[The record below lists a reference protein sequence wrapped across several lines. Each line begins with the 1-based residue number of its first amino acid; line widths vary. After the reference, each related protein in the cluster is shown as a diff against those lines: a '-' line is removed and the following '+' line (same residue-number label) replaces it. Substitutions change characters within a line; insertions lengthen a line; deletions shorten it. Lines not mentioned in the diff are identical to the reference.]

1 MTPDRLRYWR
11 PTKGALP
18 VMTLLLFCFL
28 LGCLT
33 GLRSLTAPAVVCWG
47 AHFGWLH
54 FAGTKLAFLG
64 RPVTLVVL
72 TLLALGELIA
82 DKLPK
87 TPARTAPLGL
97 SARIV
102 LGCFGGAALATS
114 AGGNLFVAAIVGV
127 AGALVG
133 TFAGYRIRRDLVSRA
148 HLADFAVA
156 IAEDVI
162 AVAGSFLVVSHI

>member
-1 MTPDRLRYWR
+1 
-11 PTKGALP
+11 
-18 VMTLLLFCFL
+18 MTLLLLCFL

-33 GLRSLTAPAVVCWG
+33 GLRSLTPSAAVCWA
-47 AHFGWLH
+47 AHLGWLH

-64 RPVTLVVL
+64 HPTALIIF
-72 TLLALGELIA
+72 TLLALLELIA
-82 DKLPK
+82 DKLPN

-102 LGCFGGAALATS
+102 LGCLGGVALATS
-114 AGGNLFVAAIVGV
+114 AGGNLLVAAILGI

-133 TFAGYRIRRDLVSRA
+133 TFAGYRIRRDLVLLA
-148 HLADFAVA
+148 HLPDLAVA

-162 AVAGSFLVVSHI
+162 AVAGSLLIVSHI

>member
-1 MTPDRLRYWR
+1 
-11 PTKGALP
+11 
-18 VMTLLLFCFL
+18 MTLLLLCFF

-33 GLRSLTAPAVVCWG
+33 GLRSLTPPAALCW
-47 AHFGWLH
+47 AVHLGWLH

-64 RPVTLVVL
+64 RPVTLIVF
-72 TLLALGELIA
+72 TLLAVIELIA
-82 DKLPK
+82 DKLPN

-102 LGCFGGAALATS
+102 LGCLGSVALATS
-114 AGGNLFVAAIVGV
+114 TGGNLSGAGIVGI
-127 AGALVG
+127 AGALAG
-133 TFAGYRIRRDLVSRA
+133 TFAGYRIRRDLVSGA

-162 AVAGSFLVVSHI
+162 AVAGSLLIVSHI

>member
-1 MTPDRLRYWR
+1 
-11 PTKGALP
+11 
-18 VMTLLLFCFL
+18 MTLLLLCFL
-28 LGCLT
+28 LGCVT
-33 GLRSLTAPAVVCWG
+33 GLRSLTPPAAVCWA
-47 AHFGWLH
+47 AHLGWLQ

-64 RPVTLVVL
+64 RPVTLIL
-72 TLLALGELIA
+72 FTLLALIELIA

-97 SARIV
+97 SARIAFGC
-102 LGCFGGAALATS
+102 LGGVALATS
-114 AGGNLFVAAIVGV
+114 AGGNLFVAGIVGI

-133 TFAGYRIRRDLVSRA
+133 TFAGYRIRRDLVLRA

-162 AVAGSFLVVSHI
+162 AVAGSFLIVSHM